1 EGAFYPAEGTSCRRR
16 RSSCL
21 GAGLGAD
28 RGQSA
33 GRGYDQRVTNPPMPR
48 FPAGFHWGVATSA
61 YQIEGAVGE
70 GGRGVSIWD
79 TFCRQPGV
87 IRDGHTGEVATDSYH
102 RWEQDVA

>member
-1 EGAFYPAEGTSCRRR
+1 
-16 RSSCL
+16 
-21 GAGLGAD
+21 
-28 RGQSA
+28 
-33 GRGYDQRVTNPPMPR
+33 MPR

-79 TFCRQPGV
+79 TFCRPPGV

-102 RWEQDVA
+102 RWEQDVALLAGLGVTAWTAGPPPRPRECRSPRGWPAR